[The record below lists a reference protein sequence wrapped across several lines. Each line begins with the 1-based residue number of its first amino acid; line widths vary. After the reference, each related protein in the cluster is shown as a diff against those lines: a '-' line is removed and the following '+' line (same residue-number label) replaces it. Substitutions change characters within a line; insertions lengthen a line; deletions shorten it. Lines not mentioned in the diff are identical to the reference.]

1 MSAQDAAPVPPGPD
15 PVTNATGDER
25 FSWSRPSP
33 WLRGYLVRN
42 FPLRK
47 LLPDREP
54 AYVSSV
60 LYTMGVLTLAALIC
74 AVISGAILALGG
86 VSFWHT
92 NSFGAFMNSTHFW
105 SVQFMFLFMAV
116 HFITNF
122 FTMGWRGGRGWTW
135 ITGVIAFILSILTS
149 FTGFLMMTNWD
160 SQWIG
165 QQAKDAFN
173 ALGIGAIW
181 NVMNAGQ
188 QFTMH
193 VVFTTALLLF
203 VVSVHIALIRRRGVA
218 RPPGAEN
225 LEVADDQP
233 VPEPELR

>member
-1 MSAQDAAPVPPGPD
+1 MSAADTAPAGREPD
-15 PVTNATGDER
+15 PVTNATGSER
-25 FSWSRPSP
+25 FSLRRPSP

-42 FPLRK
+42 YPLRK

-60 LYTMGVLTLAALIC
+60 LYTMGVLTLAALIV
-74 AVISGAILALGG
+74 AVISGAIIALGG

-92 NSFGAFMNSTHFW
+92 NSFGAFMNSIHFW
-105 SVQFMFLFMAV
+105 SVQAMFLFMAV

-135 ITGVIAFILSILTS
+135 ITGVAAFIVSILTA

-173 ALGIGAIW
+173 ALGIGSIW

-188 QFTMH
+188 QFTLH
-193 VVFTTALLLF
+193 VVFTVGLLLF
-203 VVSVHIALIRRRGVA
+203 IVSVHIGLIRRRGVA
-218 RPPGAEN
+218 PPPGAEA
-225 LEVADDQP
+225 LEVPD
-233 VPEPELR
+233 EPARPAARG

>member
-1 MSAQDAAPVPPGPD
+1 MTTAGTGPEREPVSNVAG
-15 PVTNATGDER
+15 AER
-25 FSWSRPSP
+25 FSVTRPSP
-33 WLRGYLVRN
+33 WLRSYLVRN

-47 LLPDREP
+47 LLPDHEP

-60 LYTMGVLTLAALIC
+60 LYTMGVLTLAALIV
-74 AVISGAILALGG
+74 AILSGALIALGG

-92 NSFGAFMNSTHFW
+92 NTYGAFMNSIHFW
-105 SVQFMFLFMAV
+105 SVQAMFLFMAV

-122 FTMGWRGGRGWTW
+122 FTMAWRGGRGWTW
-135 ITGVIAFILSILTS
+135 ITGVLAFILSILTA

-188 QFTMH
+188 QFTLH
-193 VVFTTALLLF
+193 VVITVGLLLF
-203 VVSVHIALIRRRGVA
+203 VVSAHIALIRRRGVA
-218 RPPGAEN
+218 PPPGAED
-225 LEVADDQP
+225 LEVPDSGQIQSA
-233 VPEPELR
+233 R